1 MLECDITYEIDKIEE
16 FLDEKKIENFIK
28 FILENEYKEEY
39 GKNDYYLSLL
49 IADNKIIKQINK
61 EYRNK
66 DTETDVISF
75 AYNET
80 ENIGGLN
87 VLGDIIISLEKVK
100 NQSKEYGH
108 SEEREFYYVLC
119 HGMLHLLGYD
129 HIEDEDKKIMRK
141 REEEILEKFNYTRD

>member
-87 VLGDIIISLEKVK
+87 VLGDIIISLEKLK

-129 HIEDEDKKIMRK
+129 HIE
-141 REEEILEKFNYTRD
+141 

>member
-108 SEEREFYYVLC
+108 SEEREFYYVLT
-119 HGMLHLLGYD
+119 HGILHILGYD
-129 HIEDEDKKIMRK
+129 HIEEEDKKIMRK
-141 REEEILEKFNYTRD
+141 REEEILEKFNYTRN

>member
-100 NQSKEYGH
+100 NQSK
-108 SEEREFYYVLC
+108 
-119 HGMLHLLGYD
+119 
-129 HIEDEDKKIMRK
+129 
-141 REEEILEKFNYTRD
+141 

>member
-129 HIEDEDKKIMRK
+129 HMEEEDKKIMRK
-141 REEEILEKFNYTRD
+141 REEEILEKFNYTRN

>member
-129 HIEDEDKKIMRK
+129 HMEEEDKKIMRK